1 MMQMNEQDTFDRMIR
16 TAAPAIVADTPDI
29 DRVLAELAAGI
40 MAANPAGPRTAA
52 VIELKRRRRR
62 MILAPAAAITL
73 LLSTAAGYA
82 LWHQTDSSDFA
93 QALDRYVNA
102 LPLPP
107 GTDSA
112 AYVASVAAQGTALAG
127 SMSDAGVESMV
138 NYYGFCAWATA
149 WERRDAAG
157 DHAGAAFAASSL
169 MKVAEAPAL
178 ARDDGGGVVANL
190 RSVANA
196 ATRVDREPVEKELRN
211 NCSGLPLGGVR

>member
-1 MMQMNEQDTFDRMIR
+1 MQINEQQPVDRLIR
-16 TAAPAIVADTPDI
+16 TAAPATVADTPDI

-82 LWHQTDSSDFA
+82 LWHQTDSPDFA
-93 QALDRYVNA
+93 QALDRYANA

-127 SMSDAGVESMV
+127 SMSDAGVESMAS
-138 NYYGFCAWATA
+138 YYGFCAWATA

-157 DHAGAAFAASSL
+157 DHAGAASAASSL
-169 MKVAEAPAL
+169 KKAAEAPAL

-196 ATRVDREPVEKELRN
+196 ATRVDREPVEQELRN